1 MKEIGPRVLS
11 KYMRKKLDERRRQKE
26 MMGEDAGDVEE
37 EYFLSKLK
45 RKKLKREKSNR
56 SSSAGLVTSSI
67 VLGWFFKIQDQC
79 KNKTVWFLHGVI
91 GTTNICVNCFDSV
104 LGPLCLT

>member
-1 MKEIGPRVLS
+1 MPDIPLQTGVDVKRGERSERVKEIGPRVLS

-56 SSSAGLVTSSI
+56 SSSAGLVTISI
-67 VLGWFFKIQDQC
+67 VLCWFPQ
-79 KNKTVWFLHGVI
+79 NPG
-91 GTTNICVNCFDSV
+91 SV
-104 LGPLCLT
+104 